1 MTNFKKL
8 GQEGFT
14 LVELMIVVAI
24 IGILAAIAIPNYQTY
39 QAKARQS
46 EAKIGLSG
54 AYTAL
59 ASFQGEKQSF
69 TSCLSAAGYMPD
81 PQAMRFYYV
90 GFASAVASGNNCSS
104 DNPAGAGQNCYRQ
117 DWLLMSGVGTAV
129 ACADGVAPATVAFA
143 TAPDPATQVHAY
155 SANTSIDTTQIAGNL
170 ADSNMALVAG
180 ASGVTTVL
188 TDATFTIGAA
198 GSVRGVGS
206 MIDGWTINQN
216 KNLAN
221 VQSGL

>member
-1 MTNFKKL
+1 
-8 GQEGFT
+8 
-14 LVELMIVVAI
+14 
-24 IGILAAIAIPNYQTY
+24 
-39 QAKARQS
+39 
-46 EAKIGLSG
+46 
-54 AYTAL
+54 
-59 ASFQGEKQSF
+59 
-69 TSCLSAAGYMPD
+69 
-81 PQAMRFYYV
+81 
-90 GFASAVASGNNCSS
+90 
-104 DNPAGAGQNCYRQ
+104 
-117 DWLLMSGVGTAV
+117 MSGVGTAV